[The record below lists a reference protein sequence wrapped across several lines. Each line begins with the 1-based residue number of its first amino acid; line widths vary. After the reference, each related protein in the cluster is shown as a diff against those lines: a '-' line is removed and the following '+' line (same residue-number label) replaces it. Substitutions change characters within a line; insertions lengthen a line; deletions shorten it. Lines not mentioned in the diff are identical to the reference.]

1 MQMETVNLDT
11 RWVLLEEGYPHTVLL
26 TESEAKQL
34 LLKYISKYPNLDYQ
48 LFYDAYYEFSEITQT
63 N

>member
-1 MQMETVNLDT
+1 MEIKDT

-26 TESEAKQL
+26 SKDEAQAMKQKWQMIHPYL
-34 LLKYISKYPNLDYQ
+34 NYSLY
-48 LFYDAYYEFSEITQT
+48 YDEYYEYTEITKI

>member
-1 MQMETVNLDT
+1 MIDR

-26 TESEAKQL
+26 TKEEAEEMAIRHRNFFPDL
-34 LLKYISKYPNLDYQ
+34 EYC
-48 LFYDAYYEFSEITQT
+48 LFYDEYYEYSEIVEE